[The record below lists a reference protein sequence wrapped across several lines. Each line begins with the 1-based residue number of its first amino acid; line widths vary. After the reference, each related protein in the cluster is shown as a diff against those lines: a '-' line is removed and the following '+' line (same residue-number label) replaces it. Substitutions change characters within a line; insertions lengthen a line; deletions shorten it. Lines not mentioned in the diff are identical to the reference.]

1 MNWKL
6 PKMKENGTQQSS
18 LIFEKEKTMIE
29 KQIPLS
35 ALEKITDY
43 QYEIPTSY
51 REDMRVPARLF
62 LSHDLLSLLEDEK
75 SLWQLVNMTTLP
87 GIQRAAFAMPDIHQG
102 YGFPIGGVAA
112 TAIDEDGVISPGGI
126 GYDINCGV
134 RLLTIGIKKEEF
146 LPKKEAVAS
155 ELFKKVPSGVGRSG
169 LIKLSDSDMDLLL
182 KDGSV
187 HAVRLG
193 FGNDDDVLFCE
204 ENGKIAQADPSLI
217 SDHAKKRAFDQLG
230 TLGSGNHFLEFQF
243 VDEIF
248 DEQTARIFGIE
259 KDQITVMI
267 HCGSRGLG
275 HQTCTDYVKI
285 MNTTYPELVKTLP
298 DRELIYAPFSS
309 DTGTNYFHAMAAAA
323 NFAFA
328 NRHVIGH
335 QVRTTLE
342 AHFGSSVNIKT
353 CYDISHNIGKI
364 ETHSIN
370 NSEKKMFIH
379 RKGATRA
386 FPKNHPENPEQ
397 YMTTGHPVF
406 IPGTMGTASYVL
418 VGTEE
423 NNAFYSTCHGA
434 GRVLSRT
441 SAKKNIHGSELRR
454 ILEKQGI
461 TIQSKSN
468 VGLAEEAPRAYKDIE
483 KVIEI
488 VQGAHLANPVARLVP
503 LAVIKG

>member
-1 MNWKL
+1 
-6 PKMKENGTQQSS
+6 
-18 LIFEKEKTMIE
+18 
-29 KQIPLS
+29 
-35 ALEKITDY
+35 
-43 QYEIPTSY
+43 
-51 REDMRVPARLF
+51 
-62 LSHDLLSLLEDEK
+62 
-75 SLWQLVNMTTLP
+75 MTTLP

-102 YGFPIGGVAA
+102 YGFPIGGVAVVE
-112 TAIDEDGVISPGGI
+112 IEDGGVISPGGI

-134 RLLTIGIKKEEF
+134 RLLVTGIQKKDF
-146 LPKKEAVAS
+146 LPQKEKIAAD
-155 ELFKKVPSGVGRSG
+155 LFVKVPSGVGRSG
-169 LIKLSDSDMDLLL
+169 LIKLSDKNMDLIL
-182 KDGSV
+182 KDGSR
-187 HAVRLG
+187 HAVTLG
-193 FGNDDDVLFCE
+193 FGNDHDVLFCE
-204 ENGKIAQADPSLI
+204 EQGKIAQADPSLI
-217 SDHAKKRAFDQLG
+217 TNHAKKRAYDQIG
-230 TLGSGNHFLEFQF
+230 TLGSGNHFLEFQV

-248 DEQTARIFGIE
+248 NEEVAAIFGLE
-259 KDQITVMI
+259 KDQITAMI

-285 MNTTYPELVKTLP
+285 MNQTYPELVKTLP

-309 DTGTNYFHAMAAAA
+309 KVGTDYFHAMAAAA

-328 NRHVIGH
+328 NRHIIGH
-335 QVRTTLE
+335 QVRTTFE
-342 AHFGSSVNIKT
+342 KYFGSSANIKT

-364 ETHSIN
+364 ETHPIE
-370 NSEKKMFIH
+370 NSNKKLFVH

-397 YMTTGHPVF
+397 YKNTGHPVF

-441 SAKKNIHGSELRR
+441 SAKKSIRGSELRET
-454 ILEKQGI
+454 LEKRGI

-483 KVIEI
+483 KVIKI
-488 VQGAHLANPVARLVP
+488 VQGARLANPVARLIP